1 MDDWLRLPY
10 TLSTWF
16 VEVCYATLLAS
27 LVLCPLLLL
36 RRLAGRRLRPLSR
49 MALWYVLLVLML
61 LLPASMH
68 WGTGFTFVGRVG
80 PDYALPPVSF
90 TFRALGRLVSDGGGP
105 FWQPSGALRLHVFA
119 SLSPNR
125 GLFVHEMD
133 GMPVLLVW
141 LAGAAL
147 SLLLPAAGYLR
158 LRQKLRGA
166 DRPDEKTAALV
177 TGCARELFGLEPPA
191 VRVVSQA
198 RFPELSCPCLAGWR
212 RPVLILVREQWE
224 ALTPEERRS
233 VAAHELTH
241 LRHRD
246 NALNLLLVAL
256 QAVQWFNP
264 LIPFAFRRLR
274 QDLECLR
281 DQEVLEKLPEEEGL
295 AYAGAIVRLARMR
308 RLRRRPALHSGM
320 LSASGLGFRVELLG
334 ETARYPR
341 PQEAALLLL
350 FLLLMLTPLL
360 LRTLPGLF
368 SASIAW

>member
-49 MALWYVLLVLML
+49 MALWYVLLALML

-80 PDYALPPVSF
+80 PDYALPPVCF

-177 TGCARELFGLEPPA
+177 TGCARELFVLEPPA

-256 QAVQWFNP
+256 QAIQWFNP

-350 FLLLMLTPLL
+350 FLLLMLSPLL
-360 LRTLPGLF
+360 LHTLPGLF

>member
-1 MDDWLRLPY
+1 
-10 TLSTWF
+10 
-16 VEVCYATLLAS
+16 
-27 LVLCPLLLL
+27 
-36 RRLAGRRLRPLSR
+36 
-49 MALWYVLLVLML
+49 
-61 LLPASMH
+61 MH

-80 PDYALPPVSF
+80 PDYALPPVCF

-177 TGCARELFGLEPPA
+177 TGCARELFVLEPPA

-256 QAVQWFNP
+256 QAIQWFNP

-350 FLLLMLTPLL
+350 FLLLMLSPLL

>member
-16 VEVCYATLLAS
+16 VAVCYATLLAS

-49 MALWYVLLVLML
+49 MALWYVLLALML

-68 WGTGFTFVGRVG
+68 WGTGFTFAGRVG
-80 PDYALPPVSF
+80 PDYALPPVCF

-198 RFPELSCPCLAGWR
+198 RFP
-212 RPVLILVREQWE
+212 
-224 ALTPEERRS
+224 
-233 VAAHELTH
+233 
-241 LRHRD
+241 
-246 NALNLLLVAL
+246 
-256 QAVQWFNP
+256 
-264 LIPFAFRRLR
+264 
-274 QDLECLR
+274 
-281 DQEVLEKLPEEEGL
+281 
-295 AYAGAIVRLARMR
+295 
-308 RLRRRPALHSGM
+308 
-320 LSASGLGFRVELLG
+320 
-334 ETARYPR
+334 
-341 PQEAALLLL
+341 
-350 FLLLMLTPLL
+350 
-360 LRTLPGLF
+360 
-368 SASIAW
+368 